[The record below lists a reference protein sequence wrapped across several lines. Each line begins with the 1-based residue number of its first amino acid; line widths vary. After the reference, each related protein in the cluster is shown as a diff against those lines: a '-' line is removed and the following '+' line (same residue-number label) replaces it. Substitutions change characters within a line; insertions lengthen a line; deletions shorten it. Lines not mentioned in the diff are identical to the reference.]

1 MTITSLPFL
10 LFFILSLGVYYI
22 IPKRFQWIALFVF
35 SLAFFH
41 FSAADYTIIY
51 AVAAV
56 LVTTLCTHGIT
67 MAKETGNGKKAK
79 LWLVLGLVVNLGIL
93 ATLKYSNFFIN
104 NINLASSLVG
114 SSARIPQLNLLAPL
128 GISFYTMSV
137 VGYLLDVYWDI
148 CPAQTNLVK
157 TALFVGYWPQLTSG
171 PITRYNEVKD
181 QLYAGH
187 KFDSKQIAF
196 GMQRMLWGI
205 FKKLVISARL
215 GVIVDTIYA
224 DTVTYNGFY
233 IWVAAISFLFQLY
246 TDFSGCMDIILGAS
260 ECYGIIL
267 PENFRS
273 PLFSR
278 SVQEYWQRW
287 HMTLG
292 AWLKD
297 YILYPVM
304 RSRLWKGMTKWIKAH
319 WGKKAAKQIPSILG
333 MLCVWLFM
341 GLWHGGAW
349 KYIIG
354 MGIWF
359 WFLIAMAQVLE
370 PVFKKIIA
378 ALKINTNCFSWHLFQ
393 SLRVFGLAVIGNM
406 FFRIDGFMA
415 TLRTIKA
422 GLFPNN
428 PEIFFDGSLFKLGLD
443 APNFILMVIA
453 LLVLLI
459 VSILQ
464 EKGSL
469 REQIAKQNLV
479 FRWAIWYALIF
490 GILIFGMYGP
500 GYDPADFIYRGF

>member
-1 MTITSLPFL
+1 MSITSLPFL
-10 LFFILSLGVYYI
+10 IFFALSLGVYYV

-35 SLAFFH
+35 SLVFFH
-41 FSAADYTIIY
+41 FSATDYTIVY

-56 LVTTLCTHGIT
+56 LVTTLCALGIIK
-67 MAKETGNGKKAK
+67 AKEAGNGKKAK
-79 LWLVLGLVVNLGIL
+79 LWLTLGLVVDLGIL
-93 ATLKYSNFFIN
+93 ATLKYSNFFIR
-104 NINLASSLVG
+104 NINLASSLAG
-114 SSARIPQLNLLAPL
+114 SSARIPELNLLAPL

-148 CPAQTNLVK
+148 CPAQPNLVK
-157 TALFVGYWPQLTSG
+157 AALFVGYWPQLTSG

-187 KFDSKQIAF
+187 KFDSRQIAF

-215 GVIVDTIYA
+215 GVVVDTIFA
-224 DTVTYNGFY
+224 DTGTYGGFY

-260 ECYGIIL
+260 ECYGITL

-273 PLFSR
+273 PFFSR

-297 YILYPVM
+297 YILYPVL
-304 RSRLWKGMTKWIKAH
+304 RSRAWRRMTKWIRAH

-333 MLCVWLFM
+333 MLCVWMFM
-341 GLWHGGAW
+341 GLWHGGSW

-354 MGIWF
+354 MGVWF
-359 WFLIAMAQVLE
+359 WFLIAAAQVLE

-378 ALKINTNCFSWHLFQ
+378 VLKINTGCFSWHLFQ

-406 FFRIDGFMA
+406 FFRLDSLRV
-415 TLRTIKA
+415 TLRTIKL
-422 GLFPNN
+422 GLLPNN
-428 PEIFFDGSLFKLGLD
+428 PEIFFDGSLYQLGLD
-443 APNFILMVIA
+443 RPNFILMVVT

-459 VSILQ
+459 VSVLQ

-479 FRWAIWYALIF
+479 FRWVIWCALIF
-490 GILIFGMYGP
+490 GILVFGMYGP